1 MKANTPELMKFKRL
15 QRRLNDTRRGTVG
28 LLESL
33 WIGVA
38 KNCPEGDV
46 GRFSNEEIAIM
57 VDWEGCPEQLVESLV
72 ECGWLDASEEHRL
85 IVHDWA
91 EHCPTYVRGGLAKQR
106 KEPIG
111 TSYRCNLKRSEVE
124 PTGEPKG
131 TSLEVASTIPS
142 LTKPNQA
149 KPRERGTEPENPLS
163 FSSHGKDSD
172 FQKAWRSWIGKQS
185 ASKPNGLDSWTEMSQ
200 LKELERFKTEE
211 AIAVV
216 EYSTS
221 RTNCVNLITN
231 GDHRRTNGFS
241 GKSQANQELA
251 AKVFGKKVST

>member
-1 MKANTPELMKFKRL
+1 MEFRMKANTPELMKFKRL
-15 QRRLNDTRRGTVG
+15 QRRLNDTRRGIVG

-57 VDWEGCPEQLVESLV
+57 VDWEGDADQLIEALI
-72 ECGWLDASEEHRL
+72 ECGWIDSSDQYRL
-85 IVHDWA
+85 VVHDWH
-91 EHCPTYVRGGLAKQR
+91 EHCPTYVRGGLAKQK

-111 TSYRCNLKRSEVE
+111 TSYRYNLNKTEVQPIGSPKATASEV
-124 PTGEPKG
+124 P
-131 TSLEVASTIPS
+131 STIPS
-142 LTKPNQA
+142 LTKPNLT
-149 KPRERGTEPENPLS
+149 KPRERQTEPENPLS
-163 FSSHGKDSD
+163 FSSHGKDLN
-172 FQKAWRSWIGKQS
+172 FQKAWRSWIAKQS
-185 ASKPNGLDSWTEMSQ
+185 AKSGRIDQWTQQGQ
-200 LKELERFKTEE
+200 LKELERFSTEE

-231 GDHRRTNGFS
+231 GDHRKAMNNS
-241 GKSQANQELA
+241 KSTFAEL
-251 AKVFGKKVST
+251 GL

>member
-15 QRRLNDTRRGTVG
+15 QRRLNDTRRGIVG

-57 VDWEGCPEQLVESLV
+57 VDWEGDPDQLIEALV
-72 ECGWLDASEEHRL
+72 DCGWVDVSDQHRL
-85 IVHDWA
+85 VVHDWA

-111 TSYRCNLKRSEVE
+111 TSYRSKLKQTEVE
-124 PTGEPKG
+124 PIASPKAN
-131 TSLEVASTIPS
+131 TSEVSSTIPS
-142 LTKPNQA
+142 LTKPNQT
-149 KPRERGTEPENPLS
+149 KPRERETEPGNPLS
-163 FSSHGKDSD
+163 LSSHGNDSD
-172 FQKAWRSWIGKQS
+172 FKQAWKAWVGKQ
-185 ASKPNGLDSWTEMSQ
+185 AAKTGKMDRWTEQCQ
-200 LKELERFKTEE
+200 LKELERFSTEE

-231 GDHRRTNGFS
+231 GDHRKTTTS
-241 GKSQANQELA
+241 KKSSFAEL
-251 AKVFGKKVST
+251 GL

>member
-57 VDWEGCPEQLVESLV
+57 VDWEGCPEQLVEALV

-111 TSYRCNLKRSEVE
+111 ASYRCNLNRSEVE
-124 PTGEPKG
+124 PIGEPKA
-131 TSLEVASTIPS
+131 TSSEVASTIPS

-149 KPRERGTEPENPLS
+149 KPRERERDRASQE
-163 FSSHGKDSD
+163 
-172 FQKAWRSWIGKQS
+172 FQKTWNRWKMHSLDKGKAINGISEEMQLMKLCQAYPDESEQIAAIEHAIGMNW
-185 ASKPNGLDSWTEMSQ
+185 ANINLGGDHNRAPPETKPNGRRQ
-200 LKELERFKTEE
+200 KTTFEE
-211 AIAVV
+211 VG
-216 EYSTS
+216 
-221 RTNCVNLITN
+221 L
-231 GDHRRTNGFS
+231 
-241 GKSQANQELA
+241 
-251 AKVFGKKVST
+251 